1 MRGSANKSALGVDAI
16 SGTGRLRETYIIDP
30 ERKLTQRDRE
40 RRWTLL
46 RALFGKKRRGPDPVH
61 DLCFFM
67 AMSDPEFVKEVKEV
81 LATYFPELSDELDLD
96 QITAEPVAF
105 LNRLLKRII
114 ADLIFFRPV
123 QKQVVGRRQN
133 PNRNRA

>member
-1 MRGSANKSALGVDAI
+1 M
-16 SGTGRLRETYIIDP
+16 
-30 ERKLTQRDRE
+30 
-40 RRWTLL
+40 